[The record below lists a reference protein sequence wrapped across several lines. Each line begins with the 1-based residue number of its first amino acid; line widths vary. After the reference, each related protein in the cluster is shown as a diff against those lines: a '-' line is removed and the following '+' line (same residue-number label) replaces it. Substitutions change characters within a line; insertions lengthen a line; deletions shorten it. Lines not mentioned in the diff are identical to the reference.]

1 MQARLRIGYKHQ
13 ISWKDIAT
21 SPGAPLTRILEKI
34 KSEGLKDL
42 LPEVSQEINELDI
55 PPLPEVVEIKEP
67 SRERQP
73 TAPTNPKFE
82 PPDPELDMRSW
93 FHAIENELK
102 KRSAYE
108 VAARWLDLILEFHA
122 QCFAEYTVAAAH
134 RSQQWRFAMAKWRL
148 AEVHRQMTR
157 IRDVIEE
164 AWRKQT
170 QQYFVQTVAPQPL

>member
-102 KRSAYE
+102 KVRERPCLAYYQVSEELLVRPE
-108 VAARWLDLILEFHA
+108 V
-122 QCFAEYTVAAAH
+122 
-134 RSQQWRFAMAKWRL
+134 
-148 AEVHRQMTR
+148 R
-157 IRDVIEE
+157 IRSGREM
-164 AWRKQT
+164 A
-170 QQYFVQTVAPQPL
+170 